1 MTPGPGAELVP
12 FDSDDTDD
20 EDSPSPSSTLQSQ
33 ASHSTI
39 SSSFG
44 NDEGPGSKDM
54 ATETTSSEEEQEF
67 PVAGS
72 YSAPGMLG
80 VGGGSRALT
89 ESPMDGRAMRRSSR
103 GSFTRASLEDLL
115 SIDPEAYQSSVWL
128 GTEDGCIHVYQSS
141 DNIRNRKNSMKMQ
154 HAASI
159 LCILFF
165 DNKVFVSLANGEVIV
180 YQRDAGSFWDPQSS
194 QTLVLGTPRSPVTK
208 MVPVGGKLWC
218 GSQNKVLIINPTTL
232 VQEHWFQV
240 GTDSSRC
247 VICMVAYGH
256 GVWLA
261 LQGSAQVRL
270 YHAQT
275 WESLTEVDVAP
286 AVHKMLAGA
295 DAIIR
300 QHKAAC
306 LRITALLAC
315 KDLLWIGT
323 SAGKAAFGSPT
334 SGTLKSSLVPMG
346 SAHGHT
352 GHVRFLTSIE
362 LPEGLNVVLT
372 SAHIPPKTNHLV
384 ISGGD
389 GYEDFRLT
397 NSSETV
403 GRDDSTNHLLLWRV

>member
-1 MTPGPGAELVP
+1 
-12 FDSDDTDD
+12 
-20 EDSPSPSSTLQSQ
+20 
-33 ASHSTI
+33 
-39 SSSFG
+39 
-44 NDEGPGSKDM
+44 M

-67 PVAGS
+67 PVASS
-72 YSAPGMLG
+72 YGAPGMLG
-80 VGGGSRALT
+80 VGGGSRAQT

-128 GTEDGCIHVYQSS
+128 GTEDGIHVYQSS

-154 HAASI
+154 HSASI
-159 LCILFF
+159 LCIYL

-180 YQRDAGSFWDPQSS
+180 YQREASFWDPQSS
-194 QTLVLGTPRSPVTK
+194 QTLVLGMPASPVTK

-218 GSQNKVLIINPTTL
+218 GSQNRVLIINTATL
-232 VQEHWFQV
+232 VQEQHCFQV

-247 VICMVAYGH
+247 VTCMVAYGQ

-261 LQGSAQVRL
+261 LQGSAQVKL

-286 AVHKMLAGA
+286 AVHKMLAVLTLAIPAVSSGTGA
-295 DAIIR
+295 
-300 QHKAAC
+300 
-306 LRITALLAC
+306 
-315 KDLLWIGT
+315 
-323 SAGKAAFGSPT
+323 
-334 SGTLKSSLVPMG
+334 GTLKSPLMPMG

-362 LPEGLNVVLT
+362 LPEGFDMNFPPPNLQRRDSARRRA